1 VIRRWCIPPEQDASF
16 VAAMEAILDVYAR
29 PYDLTHPVICFDECA
44 KELRAHV
51 RVPRHDRAGRKV
63 DPEYERH
70 GMAPIHVWIEPHTG
84 RMGALVT
91 TQRTRYEFADALRAI
106 VEASPQA
113 PTITLVLD
121 NLNTHTYAA
130 LYDAFPAAEA
140 ARLRRRVHLVK
151 TPKHGSW
158 LNIAELAISVL
169 SRSVLKHQRFASHA
183 VLEAQLAAWITAHN
197 ADPHPI
203 NWTFAVDTARARMPR
218 VYPVPKNP

>member
-1 VIRRWCIPPEQDASF
+1 
-16 VAAMEAILDVYAR
+16 VAAMEATLDVYAR
-29 PYDLTHPVICFDECA
+29 PYDPSHPVICFDECA

-51 RVPRHDRAGRKV
+51 RPPRQERAGRKV
-63 DPEYERH
+63 DPEYARH

-91 TQRTRYEFADALRAI
+91 TQRTRYEFADAVRSI
-106 VEASPQA
+106 VAAYPAA

-130 LYDAFPAAEA
+130 LYDAFAPEEA
-140 ARLRRRVHLVK
+140 ARLRRRVQLVK

-158 LNIAELAISVL
+158 LNIAELGISVL
-169 SRSVLKHQRFASHA
+169 SRGVLKHQRFATPA
-183 VLEAQLAAWITAHN
+183 ELRIQLAAWITAHN

-203 NWTFAVDTARARMPR
+203 NWSFDVDTARVRMPR
-218 VYPVPKNP
+218 VYPIPKNP